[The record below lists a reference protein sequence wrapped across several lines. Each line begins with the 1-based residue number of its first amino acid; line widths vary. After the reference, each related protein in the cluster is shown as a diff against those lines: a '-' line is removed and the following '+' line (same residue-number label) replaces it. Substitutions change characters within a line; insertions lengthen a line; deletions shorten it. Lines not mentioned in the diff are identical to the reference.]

1 MSQPGILPGASYSQS
16 VALST
21 ELPYAI
27 RAILLLDEN
36 HVIIRCPSRA
46 SYLEPLTK
54 DSYRPSG
61 SPAQVLCLHKQLAT
75 MALGPVAFMKS
86 SLRVGVPLVRQT
98 IVLNQAARLQQN
110 TSFGVFKT
118 LWTV

>member
-46 SYLEPLTK
+46 SYLEPLTRHS
-54 DSYRPSG
+54 DYWLRWITDHSFS
-61 SPAQVLCLHKQLAT
+61 LCMSRKVYLIFLR
-75 MALGPVAFMKS
+75 GPENT
-86 SLRVGVPLVRQT
+86 LVKTRST
-98 IVLNQAARLQQN
+98 ERLY
-110 TSFGVFKT
+110 
-118 LWTV
+118 